1 MDGREDCEDEEE
13 WECREPCDEEAE
25 GREPYDGEDEDDERR
40 VPWCGSEDEAE
51 GREPW
56 GGAKNRYDAV
66 LVDKPVAR
74 ADKAESFG
82 TTPVP
87 LKSHWE

>member
-1 MDGREDCEDEEE
+1 MDGRVDSEDEEE

-40 VPWCGSEDEAE
+40 VPWCGSENEAE

-56 GGAKNRYDAV
+56 GGAEEEGR
-66 LVDKPVAR
+66 
-74 ADKAESFG
+74 E
-82 TTPVP
+82 P
-87 LKSHWE
+87 LDDPNYCSYLDQLNKEEYRLLCHH